1 MKKIKLF
8 ALALTA
14 MFSLNAMA
22 GVVTFSASEIAAG
35 TEKSGITPYFGS
47 ALKSQANVCK
57 DGGTQ
62 IKADVCEVKNTADT
76 TLVNNLIAQA
86 QVIFTASGKYITKVV
101 VKGSTNS
108 TGSGGIKNVAA
119 IYWTGTTLK
128 DEFEGAELVAFSG
141 YDAACEDAYYSFEN
155 MPAQTQM
162 VALFR
167 RLKVDDADNPT
178 KKMNK
183 SGANYGSGGTFY
195 VAEAEVTY
203 ADACEA
209 PGTPL
214 ALVITPSA
222 NLTAGDIV
230 TISTEGGNGNP
241 VSFTLDGNTY
251 SDGPTW
257 TAVAGTHA
265 FAVSQDENAGVCGG
279 DDEVILNVASTSPV
293 TSATVAGPNV
303 GFIGQ
308 ELTYTVTAENATTY
322 AWYVDGVA
330 QAETSATFVYTAAA
344 GDHTI
349 YATATNAYTSDP
361 VQSNTIALTVTK
373 LCGMLINAEH
383 DGTAKGATVTGV
395 IGGTVDK
402 NTQAG
407 GKLGSNGHFF
417 GIKLAS
423 GDFQVGDVVTI
434 YASTISAFVQ
444 IFSDKG
450 NTMLNE
456 GTFDDAGIY
465 TYTLM
470 AATEWIYLYRT
481 EAGGSSMN
489 PTLGYIQ
496 VDRPCAASDNAD
508 LGKVWCQIG
517 EEAIYFEPEA
527 DGLTYNIVVPASIP
541 LTEADLQFSLA
552 HPLATPDVASP
563 IHFTIPAAGAPAE
576 TATIVVTAEDGTTQK
591 TYTINVSKS
600 AEADHDATLSSLAVT
615 GYTLVPA
622 FDPAVI
628 DYTIT
633 KAYGSANP
641 GTDKI
646 VLERASSVSSS
657 TKEAVGDDL
666 VITVTAEDGTTQLV
680 YTIHIAEAAAD
691 KDLLEVAFSNGAKG
705 DIDAAN
711 FIINVPYLTGEAA
724 PTYVSAQFAS
734 WVEGASAEM
743 VGNDLQVTGA
753 DGQTAL
759 YTINA
764 VEMFPAPVVVNSDVV
779 FDGSEVYIHA
789 HYGWD
794 SAKGWKMAKYT
805 EEKGNRRISS
815 GNNRMYI
822 ALPAAKS
829 VFLTSGTGGAREAT
843 ITVNGVV
850 SSITKLAGE
859 NAAIQLGL
867 SDTHANLIEVINKG
881 NGDGGFISMQLSD
894 QPTQLGEAKAEDA
907 VKAHKEIRNGQ
918 IIIVRGDKE
927 FDLTGAPLN

>member
-8 ALALTA
+8 ALALMA
-14 MFSLNAMA
+14 MFSLNTMA
-22 GVVTFSASEIAAG
+22 QYSHVGASADTYTFGDATKPGSDTRFTKIADGVYLHRNGTFSASSYG
-35 TEKSGITPYFGS
+35 LKTQNNTSGIVLYTETAYDLVATANFQ
-47 ALKSQANVCK
+47 ATKNAENVKIVIKSITDAEY
-57 DGGTQ
+57 DLFFTGT
-62 IKADVCEVKNTADT
+62 
-76 TLVNNLIAQA
+76 NN
-86 QVIFTASGKYITKVV
+86 STKVNV
-101 VKGSTNS
+101 SPVAEDSFYVEIQNAKGSYSDTLLNLPAGYHYIVAS
-108 TGSGGIKNVAA
+108 TSGSNTYFESITLTGG
-119 IYWTGTTLK
+119 
-128 DEFEGAELVAFSG
+128 
-141 YDAACEDAYYSFEN
+141 
-155 MPAQTQM
+155 
-162 VALFR
+162 
-167 RLKVDDADNPT
+167 
-178 KKMNK
+178 
-183 SGANYGSGGTFY
+183 
-195 VAEAEVTY
+195 
-203 ADACEA
+203 CEA

-257 TAVAGTHA
+257 TAVAGTHT
-265 FAVSQDENAGVCGG
+265 FAVSQDANAGVCGG
-279 DDEVILNVASTSPV
+279 DDEVILNVISNSPV
-293 TSATVAGPNV
+293 TSATVEGSNI

-330 QAETSATFVYTAAA
+330 QAETSATFVYTAAT

-373 LCGMLINAEH
+373 LCGELIKAEH

-402 NTQAG
+402 NIAKDGKFG
-407 GKLGSNGHFF
+407 GKGQYF
-417 GIKLAS
+417 GLTLAS
-423 GDFQVGDVVTI
+423 GAFAFGDMINVHLTAAGQQGSIAIYSDKNGANLLYDSESIGAVGDNV
-434 YASTISAFVQ
+434 YMLPAAAAGLSTV
-444 IFSDKG
+444 
-450 NTMLNE
+450 
-456 GTFDDAGIY
+456 Y
-465 TYTLM
+465 VC
-470 AATEWIYLYRT
+470 RT
-481 EAGGSSMN
+481 ETNTWNGFVD
-489 PTLGYIQ
+489 YISIT
-496 VDRPCAASDNAD
+496 RPCEASNNAD

-527 DGLTYNIVVPASIP
+527 DGITYNIVVPASVP

-552 HPLATPDVASP
+552 HPLASSNVSSP

-622 FDPAVI
+622 FDPAVTS
-628 DYTIT
+628 YTIT

-666 VITVTAEDGTTQLV
+666 VITVTAEDGTTQVV

-711 FIINVPYLTGEAA
+711 FIITVPYLTGEAA

-764 VEMFPAPVVVNSDVV
+764 VEMFPAPVVLNSDVV

-794 SAKGWKMAKYT
+794 SGKGWKMAKYT

-829 VFLTSGTGGAREAT
+829 VFLTSGSGGAREAT

-850 SSITKLAGE
+850 SSITKLAGS
-859 NAAIQLGL
+859 NDAIQLGL
-867 SDTHANLIEVINKG
+867 SDTHANFIEVINKG

-907 VKAHKEIRNGQ
+907 VKAHKVVRNGQ